1 MHVLAVF
8 AHPRRDSYTGAALDS
23 FRAGLADGGHDA
35 EIADLYRE
43 GFETRLQPK
52 DYAQFRGEA
61 MPADVRREQARV
73 DRAEALAFVFPV
85 WWWSFPAILKGWIDR
100 VFSEGWAYSF
110 TPGLSRGRLKDR
122 PTLLLGTAG
131 SRESTYRKYGYADA
145 MRVQIDTGI
154 LGYCGLRD
162 VEMRIL
168 YDVEQNPE
176 LRDHYLAEAREIG
189 RWFLSESRQPR
200 VPEIGSDRAA

>member
-1 MHVLAVF
+1 MHVLAIF
-8 AHPRRDSYTGAALDS
+8 AHPRRDSYTGAVLDALI
-23 FRAGLADGGHDA
+23 AGLADGGHEA

-43 GFETRLQPK
+43 GIETRLQPE
-52 DYAQFRGEA
+52 DYAQFRGED
-61 MPADVRREQARV
+61 MPADVRLEQARV

-110 TPGLSRGRLKDR
+110 TPGVSRGRLHDR
-122 PTLLLGTAG
+122 PTLLLGIAG
-131 SRESTYRKYGYADA
+131 SRESTYRKYGYGEA
-145 MRVQIDTGI
+145 MRVEIDTGI

-168 YDVEQNPE
+168 YDVEQNRE
-176 LRDHYLAEAREIG
+176 LREHYLAEAREIG
-189 RWFLSESRQPR
+189 QWFLSEARQPR
-200 VPEIGSDRAA
+200 VPELGSDRAA